1 MDYSNSQRHESNF
14 KLTSK
19 YIHVNCVS
27 CLRKNNP
34 LHSHINR
41 TLKYATDVPFFVK
54 LLNSFADL
62 WLNWWINLFR
72 ADFINPLI
80 ILALTHLD
88 LISEI
93 YSMCF
98 KCFNLYYFN
107 QVTFISGLD
116 DDRSL
121 KDIVD
126 WEIKSNLS
134 VKQMSST
141 SEIRRNQS
149 VLLDPWNA

>member
-1 MDYSNSQRHESNF
+1 M
-14 KLTSK
+14 
-19 YIHVNCVS
+19 
-27 CLRKNNP
+27 
-34 LHSHINR
+34 
-41 TLKYATDVPFFVK
+41 
-54 LLNSFADL
+54 
-62 WLNWWINLFR
+62 FR

-80 ILALTHLD
+80 ILTLTHLD
-88 LISEI
+88 LISEV

-116 DDRSL
+116 DDQSL

-126 WEIKSNLS
+126 WEIKCNLS

-149 VLLDPWNA
+149 VLLDP